1 MRPQT
6 SLDWI
11 AFVLVIIG
19 ALAWGFFVFD
29 VNILDLLLE
38 AVWDPLDNVAFALIA
53 LAGLYWL
60 VRALVRKPV

>member
-38 AVWDPLDNVAFALIA
+38 AVWDPLDNIAFALIA

-60 VRALVRKPV
+60 ARILIRKPS